1 MSTKYN
7 SQMLTVKRKITYR
20 LYPSKEQGQKLEELL
35 ALHCR
40 VYNTFL
46 EEHRRYFEQK
56 LPRYGFK
63 QMCKDSTDWRSSSSL
78 CDVNAQALQVTA
90 KRVSLAF
97 KAFFRR
103 VKQGEEPGYPRFKS
117 AKRFQG
123 WGYKTHGDG
132 WKLFEG
138 KKSNHRLRLSEVG
151 MLIIHGRGRFSG
163 TPKTCE
169 IVRKANRWYVSIT
182 FYVKAKD
189 LYRPCGT
196 EAAAFD
202 WGLTK
207 LLTIAKAD
215 GSIETIDNPR
225 FLKNSLNAVKNLQR
239 IISLEELKAKEKLGL
254 AVADPLPKGTR
265 LPTSK
270 KLKSLRKQVAA
281 LHRKIVSQRHD
292 FYHKLANL
300 LVSRFSVLATEEL
313 DVKSMTKKP
322 GPKPAE
328 NGGFQPNGAGQKAQL
343 NRSILDASPAK
354 LIQLLTCKAEET
366 GMWVGFANTKIV
378 KPTQRCHCC
387 GSLVPKGLADRIH
400 NFSFC
405 KTTCDRDENAAKTL
419 LRWLNEGYFWS
430 GTAPART

>member
-1 MSTKYN
+1 
-7 SQMLTVKRKITYR
+7 MLNVRRKITYR
-20 LYPSKEQGQKLEELL
+20 LYPSKVQDQKLDELL
-35 ALHCR
+35 SVHCR
-40 VYNTFL
+40 VYNTLL
-46 EEHRRYFEQK
+46 EEHRRHFEQK
-56 LPRYGFK
+56 LPNYTFN
-63 QMCKDSTDWRSSSSL
+63 QMCKDLTVWRASSTL

-103 VKQGEEPGYPRFKS
+103 VKQGEDPGYPRFKS
-117 AKRFQG
+117 AQRFQG

-132 WKLFEG
+132 WRLFEG

-151 MLIIHGRGRFSG
+151 ILKIRGRGRFEG

-169 IVRKANRWYVSIT
+169 IIRKANRWYVSIT
-182 FYVKAKD
+182 FDVKAKD

-225 FLKNSLNAVKNLQR
+225 FLKNSCEALRKLQHA
-239 IISLEELKAKEKLGL
+239 ISKEEIKSKESLGFT
-254 AVADPLPKGTR
+254 AEEPLTKGTR
-265 LPTSK
+265 LPTSR
-270 KLKSLRKQVAA
+270 KLKRMRRQIAA
-281 LHRKIVSQRHD
+281 LHRKVANQRHD

-313 DVKSMTKKP
+313 NVKSMTKKP
-322 GPKPAE
+322 TSKQDETGE
-328 NGGFQPNGAGQKAQL
+328 FQANGANRKAKL
-343 NRSILDASPAK
+343 NRSILDAAPAK
-354 LIQLLTCKAEET
+354 LIQLLTCKAEEA

-387 GSLVPKGLADRIH
+387 GSLVQKNLADRTH
-400 NFSFC
+400 NCSVC

-419 LRWLNEGYFWS
+419 LRWLYEGYFWS
-430 GTAPART
+430 GTAPAGT